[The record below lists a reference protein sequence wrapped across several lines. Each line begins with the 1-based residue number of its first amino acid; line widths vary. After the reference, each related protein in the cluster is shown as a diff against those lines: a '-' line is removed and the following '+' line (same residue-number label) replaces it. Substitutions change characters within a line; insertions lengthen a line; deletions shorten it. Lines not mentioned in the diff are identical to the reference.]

1 MAWCNFCKKLRVRS
15 TDFIFMIIMCVILY
29 FVYKWQFEKISEE
42 RAQKLQ
48 SKQTQQKPQTQ
59 KSQQEAQTNAQL
71 LQIMQF
77 LQSACDRGDKQACEQ
92 LQKHKSTQNPM
103 QNP

>member
-1 MAWCNFCKKLRVRS
+1 M
-15 TDFIFMIIMCVILY
+15 Y
-29 FVYKWQFEKISEE
+29 FVYKWQFEKISQE
-42 RAQKLQ
+42 RAKKL
-48 SKQTQQKPQTQ
+48 QTQQK
-59 KSQQEAQTNAQL
+59 SQALESHQDAQTKAQL

-92 LQKHKSTQNPM
+92 LQKHKSTQNTIQNPM

>member
-1 MAWCNFCKKLRVRS
+1 M
-15 TDFIFMIIMCVILY
+15 Y

-42 RAQKLQ
+42 RTQKLQ
-48 SKQTQQKPQTQ
+48 SKQSQQKSQTQ
-59 KSQQEAQTNAQL
+59 KSQQEAQINAQL

>member
-48 SKQTQQKPQTQ
+48 AKH
-59 KSQQEAQTNAQL
+59 SQQESQKQQNTQNNTQL

-92 LQKHKSTQNPM
+92 LQKHKATQNTM